1 MHPLSAVPH
10 VLCGALPR
18 WGLCGCCIHAL
29 GKHTSERSISE
40 LTHSLGRRREP
51 KSPAWKN
58 LAGGP
63 AVPLEGDC
71 RPSPDGVLEE
81 GDGVETRHG
90 AWEDR
95 PHPSALGSLPV
106 GEALLSHFRDSQ
118 EALAWY
124 VVNIFFLDGLQI

>member
-29 GKHTSERSISE
+29 GKHTSEHSISE
-40 LTHSLGRRREP
+40 LTHSLGRRRET

-81 GDGVETRHG
+81 GDGVETLRLGTAHG
-90 AWEDR
+90 KIGLILLRWGLSLLGK
-95 PHPSALGSLPV
+95 HCSAISGTHRRLLLGT
-106 GEALLSHFRDSQ
+106 
-118 EALAWY
+118 Y
-124 VVNIFFLDGLQI
+124 